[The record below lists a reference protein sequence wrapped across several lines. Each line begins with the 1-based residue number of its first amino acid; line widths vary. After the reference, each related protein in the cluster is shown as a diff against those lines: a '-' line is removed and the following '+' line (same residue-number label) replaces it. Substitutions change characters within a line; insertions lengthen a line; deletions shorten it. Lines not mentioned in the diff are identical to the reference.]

1 LGNVSNAEAAPLR
14 ADAAPCH
21 RAERCAEVGC
31 GGVVDEVG
39 DDAESGLGDDLDDL
53 RSGLAGRTHGLDVA
67 GFDMAARFGIL
78 LGELPRR
85 LSLRVGGLAVA
96 IALHVL
102 WAQAIH
108 LAGLGDE
115 TMRCSVSAHN

>member
-1 LGNVSNAEAAPLR
+1 V
-14 ADAAPCH
+14 PCH

-39 DDAESGLGDDLDDL
+39 DDAESGLGDHVDDL
-53 RSGLAGRTHGLDVA
+53 RIGVAGRTHGLDLA